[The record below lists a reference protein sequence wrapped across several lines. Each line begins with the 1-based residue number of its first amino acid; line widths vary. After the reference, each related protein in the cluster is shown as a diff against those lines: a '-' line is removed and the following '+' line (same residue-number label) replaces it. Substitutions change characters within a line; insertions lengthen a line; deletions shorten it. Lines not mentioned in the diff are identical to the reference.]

1 MSAETKPFYT
11 PSTMNKLYLL
21 TSLCAGSLFL
31 TACTNDSDE
40 LIENYQPVV
49 ETQAEP
55 QTDLFP
61 EPDNAKQLSG
71 KSYVILSKLLYAAG
85 PDIIKSL
92 GYVNITE
99 KEYNEIKDFADELT
113 AGIDSETE
121 KYRTLFRW
129 VCSNVKYGH
138 SDNDPYPVFIN
149 RIAVC
154 QGYSNLMHVM
164 CHSQGIRSFLVNGML
179 DPLGGH
185 AWLYAYV
192 DGVWTVSDPTNSGSY
207 DMDKTSEYTHLLPYT
222 ADVDLFEDEVAIFNF
237 ADQRLNIKEIKS
249 TNTQLTVPYSAGGYV
264 VTSFN
269 PSVDL
274 PKEVTEL
281 YIGKNITSL
290 GESPIGLS
298 VHGKNVEA
306 IHIAEANR
314 TLRSHCGVV
323 YKKNGTKPS
332 LYHIPTAMKRIELLP
347 LEVIQKNTIYNHA
360 NVEEI
365 VFVDG
370 TKTIES
376 YAIENC
382 PRLKRVYVP
391 EGTEMAKDALYNV
404 PSNVEIIRGSVSGI
418 THVKM

>member
-1 MSAETKPFYT
+1 
-11 PSTMNKLYLL
+11 MNKHYFLPF
-21 TSLCAGSLFL
+21 LCAGSLFL
-31 TACTNDSDE
+31 TACTDDTE
-40 LIENYQPVV
+40 GLTENLQPVV

-55 QTDLFP
+55 QTNLFP

-71 KSYVILSKLLYAAG
+71 KAHIILSKLLYATG

-92 GYVNITE
+92 GNVNITE

-129 VCSNVKYGH
+129 VCSNVKYEH

-149 RIAVC
+149 RKAVC
-154 QGYSNLMHVM
+154 QGYSNLLHVM
-164 CHSQGIRSFLVNGML
+164 CHSQGIRTFLVNGIVE
-179 DPLGGH
+179 PAYGH

-192 DGVWTVSDPTNSGSY
+192 EGVWTVSDPTNSGSF
-207 DMDKTSEYTHLLPYT
+207 DMDKTDSYSHLQPQV
-222 ADVDLFEDEVAIFNF
+222 ADVDLFEDEVAIYNF
-237 ADQRLNIKEIKS
+237 ADQRLNIKQIKS
-249 TNTQLTVPYSAGGYV
+249 TNALLTIPYSAGGYV
-264 VTSFN
+264 VTSLN

-281 YIGKNITSL
+281 YLGKNITSL
-290 GESPIGLS
+290 GETPVGLS
-298 VHGKNVEA
+298 VHGKKIEA

-332 LYHIPTAMKRIELLP
+332 LYYIPEAMKRIELLP
-347 LEVIQKNTIYNHA
+347 LEVIQKNTIYNHS

-365 VFVDG
+365 VFVDD

-382 PRLKRVYVP
+382 PKLKRVYVP
-391 EGTEMAKDALYNV
+391 EGTEMAKDALYQV

-418 THVKM
+418 PHVTM